1 MARKKSSVSVAA
13 SAAGRPA
20 ERLAKKKMAERISEL
35 RRADFQF
42 QRLKRV
48 DRGSRNR
55 RRKTAPTGRSVFCA
69 EGGILRPLKAHELR
83 ARSKRSA
90 VECKMRQ
97 LHLRKHSGA
106 FKIWSI
112 VCNKHPVG

>member
-20 ERLAKKKMAERISEL
+20 ERLAKKKMAERNSEL

-55 RRKTAPTGRSVFCA
+55 RRKTAPTERSVFCA
-69 EGGILRPLKAHELR
+69 EGGIFATFKGAR
-83 ARSKRSA
+83 ASGSKQTKRRRMQDEA
-90 VECKMRQ
+90 VTLTQTFRCIQNLVNR
-97 LHLRKHSGA
+97 L
-106 FKIWSI
+106 
-112 VCNKHPVG
+112 